1 MNAILPDIKSIF
13 FHNKTTKQT
22 IFKNSFWLAMNE
34 GISKLAKLVLL
45 IYVARILGATD
56 YGKFTFALAFVS
68 LFIIFFDFGLAQITT
83 REFSREKKKEND
95 FPALLSLKLILGLG
109 TLPLILIVSFFIT
122 PSVLIQKIIWILAAC
137 FFVEGLFEILIAFF
151 RARQKMEYEAFVKT
165 SGSLILVGIG
175 LFTLFYF
182 PSIINLSYSYL
193 FGAFIALIFALVIFH
208 FKIQRLS
215 FNWDKSVWKKYLYV
229 SWPLGLVAILSTIY
243 NQLDSVMMGYWGMIT
258 ETGWYNAAYRIVW
271 PTLIPVS
278 LISVSFFPVLNRYFK
293 ESKEKLQKVWD
304 YQNEIMVLLAFPL
317 TVGGIV
323 LAPKIINFI
332 YDSSFAPSILAF
344 QILILM
350 SGIMFL
356 YNAFYQVLIVANQ
369 QKNIF
374 WAVLSGAIINII
386 LNFLLIP
393 KFSLYGAA
401 VATVITQVL
410 VFFLLFRFTLKFT
423 PINPFTLRLFLFSL
437 GVIGSSAAMYFAII
451 QPQIYNLHVLIA
463 ILVGIAVYSAAIF
476 AFKYLIKY
484 FSSYYPQK
492 NI

>member
-22 IFKNSFWLAMNE
+22 IFKNSFWLAINE

-68 LFIIFFDFGLAQITT
+68 LFLIFFDFGLAQITT
-83 REFSREKKKEND
+83 REFSREKEKENE
-95 FPALLSLKLILGLG
+95 FPSLFSLKLILGLG

-122 PSVLIQKIIWILAAC
+122 PSLLIQKIIWILAVC
-137 FFVEGLFEILIAFF
+137 FFIEGLFEILVAFF

-165 SGSLILVGIG
+165 LESLILVGVG
-175 LFTLFYF
+175 LFTLFYC

-193 FGAFIALIFALVIFH
+193 FGAFVALIFALVIFH
-208 FKIQRLS
+208 FKFQRIS
-215 FNWDKSVWKKYLYV
+215 FNWNKSVWKKYLYI

-243 NQLDSVMMGYWGMIT
+243 NQIDSVMMGYWGMIT

-271 PTLIPVS
+271 PTLIPIS
-278 LISVSFFPVLNRYFK
+278 LISVSFFPVLSRCFK
-293 ESKEKLQKVWD
+293 ESKEKLQKAWD
-304 YQNEIMVLLAFPL
+304 YQNEIMIFLAIPL
-317 TVGGIV
+317 TVGGVI
-323 LAPKIINFI
+323 LAPKIIDFI
-332 YDSSFAPSILAF
+332 YGSSFVPSILAF
-344 QILILM
+344 QILITT

-356 YNAFYQVLIVANQ
+356 YNAFYQVLVVVDQ

-374 WAVLSGAIINII
+374 WAVLAGAIINII
-386 LNFLLIP
+386 LNIILIP

-401 VATVITQVL
+401 VATVIAQIL

-423 PINPFTLRLFLFSL
+423 SINLFTSRTFLFFL
-437 GVIGSSAAMYFAII
+437 GVIGSSAVMYFTII
-451 QPQIYNLHVLIA
+451 QQQIYNLHVLLS
-463 ILVGIAVYSAAIF
+463 ILIGIAVYSAAIF
-476 AFKYLIKY
+476 AFKYVIKY
-484 FSSYYPQK
+484 FSSL
-492 NI
+492 IH